1 MPEKLLKIFHKKYEL
16 SSEDERHNS
25 EPEFLHHSNS
35 IMLVSGDNPN
45 EGEKKENKF
54 MVSRRMPHSSVRS

>member
-45 EGEKKENKF
+45 EGEKKEGR
-54 MVSRRMPHSSVRS
+54 VDGLRRKE